1 MDNRVFK
8 LLAAYDGSECAEGAL
23 TELKRCGLPGAVEAL
38 VFCVADVLVPPP
50 AQPADARHPEWLVAA
65 VKRMRAEALQAVEQA
80 QATAE
85 RGAKTLQTG
94 FPGWKVQAQA
104 CADAPGWGI
113 VKKAEEWG
121 ADLVVVGSHGR
132 SALGRL
138 ILGSVA
144 QTVVGHAP
152 CSVRVAR
159 AASRKHDLPVR
170 LAAGEDGSPNA
181 EAALRAIAERAWP
194 AGSTLLLVT
203 AIDPLI
209 ATALSSPDSR
219 AFDWIHKDDTGEQ
232 QWIHRMNQAA
242 ADKLRKSGLTV
253 SSLVSEG
260 DPRWILVEEAE
271 RFEADCIF
279 VGARGLR
286 GIERFLLGSVSAAVA
301 ARAHCSVEVVRAR

>member
-8 LLAAYDGSECAEGAL
+8 VLAGYDGSECAEGAL
-23 TELKRCGLPGAVEAL
+23 SELKRCGLPDAVEAL
-38 VFCVADVLVPPP
+38 VFSVADVLAPP
-50 AQPADARHPEWLVAA
+50 AAEPVDARHPEWLVAA
-65 VKRMRAEALQAVEQA
+65 VKRVRAQALHALEQA
-80 QATAE
+80 QATAQ
-85 RGAKTLQTG
+85 RGAKTLQAS
-94 FPGWKVQAQA
+94 FPAWKVQAQA

-121 ADLVVVGSHGR
+121 ADLVVVGSHSR

-159 AASRKHDLPVR
+159 GASRKQDLPVR
-170 LAAGEDGSPNA
+170 LVAGEDGSPNA
-181 EAALRAIAERAWP
+181 EAALRAIAERTWP
-194 AGSTLLLVT
+194 PGSTLLLLT

-219 AFDWIHKDDTGEQ
+219 ALDWIHNDDTGEQ

-242 ADKLRKSGLTV
+242 ADKLRQSGLAV
-253 SSLVSEG
+253 SPLVREG

-271 RFEADCIF
+271 RFEADCLF

-286 GIERFLLGSVSAAVA
+286 GIERFLLGSVSATVA
-301 ARAHCSVEVVRAR
+301 ARAHCSVEVVRAK